1 MYITKKALKIK
12 LTLCPLRLTFT
23 AMNTKI
29 SLTSLICGLLLSILV
44 APTAQAQSERIKD
57 FNNNGWY
64 MYFGDHKLTSK
75 WGLHTE
81 IQWRRHNIIKDP
93 QQLLIRTGINYDL
106 TPNAMLT
113 LGYGFIETHPYGD
126 FPAAGTFPEH
136 RIYQQLQHRSNI
148 GRVGLIHRYRLE
160 QRWIKPAGADD
171 HTYLNRARYMIKAT
185 LPLQGPTIDVNE
197 PFLAVYNEAFVGF
210 GNNIQRNIF
219 DQNRAYAALG
229 YKFSN
234 TGTLEIGYLSQIVQ
248 KANGIVFEH
257 NHTLQVSLFYNLD
270 FSN

>member
-1 MYITKKALKIK
+1 
-12 LTLCPLRLTFT
+12 
-23 AMNTKI
+23 MNTKHI
-29 SLTSLICGLLLSILV
+29 LCKLAVGLSLALLTQTI
-44 APTAQAQSERIKD
+44 QAQSSRIKD

-64 MYFGDHKLTSK
+64 MYFGDHKLHSK

-81 IQWRRHNIIKDP
+81 LQWRRHNLIKDP

-106 TPNAMLT
+106 TPAAMFT

-136 RIYQQLQHRSNI
+136 RIYEQLQLKSNLD
-148 GRVGLIHRYRLE
+148 RVGLMHRYRLE
-160 QRWIKPAGADD
+160 QRWIKPADADSY
-171 HTYLNRARYMIKAT
+171 TYLNRARYMIKAT
-185 LPLQGPTIDVNE
+185 LPLVGPTLEAKE
-197 PFLAVYNEAFVGF
+197 PFLAVYDEVFVGF

-234 TGTLEIGYLSQIVQ
+234 AATLELGYLNQIVQ
-248 KANGIVFEH
+248 KANGVVFEH
-257 NHTLQVSLFYNLD
+257 NHTLQVSLFYHLN
-270 FSN
+270 FTE